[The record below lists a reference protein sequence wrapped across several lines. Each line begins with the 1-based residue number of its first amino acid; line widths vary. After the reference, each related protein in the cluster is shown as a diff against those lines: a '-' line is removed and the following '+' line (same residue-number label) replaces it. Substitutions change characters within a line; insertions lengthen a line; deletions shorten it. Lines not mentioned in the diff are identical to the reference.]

1 VSDYYKAAF
10 RKIESSNSKADSLTA
25 EETIAE
31 VVGSKLS
38 KAWTRCSETRGSRT
52 GANPTTSEFYN
63 YNASVLVDQGVFKRR
78 RKYFCFQIALCYSWR
93 CKFL

>member
-1 VSDYYKAAF
+1 MKNLKWWLRFSLTRLLLRQVGAQVADYYKQAF

-38 KAWTRCSETRGSRT
+38 KAWTKYVRT
-52 GANPTTSEFYN
+52 
-63 YNASVLVDQGVFKRR
+63 
-78 RKYFCFQIALCYSWR
+78 
-93 CKFL
+93 

>member
-1 VSDYYKAAF
+1 MRQVGAQVADYYKQAF

-38 KAWTRCSETRGSRT
+38 KAWT
-52 GANPTTSEFYN
+52 
-63 YNASVLVDQGVFKRR
+63 
-78 RKYFCFQIALCYSWR
+78 KYVQT
-93 CKFL
+93 